1 MNKSVISV
9 IILLF
14 SLLGMGV
21 NAQDNKI
28 TINGMI
34 ADATTGEPIPFA
46 NLGVLG
52 TLAGV
57 ASDMDGK
64 FELVLPDNYVDRIIR
79 VSVVGYAS
87 YEIKV
92 AEAGQKGFLRIVLK
106 PVTYGIGEAEVYAE
120 SLVYKKM
127 LRQVVENIS
136 RNYISRPYNYEGYFQ
151 YTITENGNP
160 QSMKEAI
167 VTIFDNK
174 GYERSDVHTAYK
186 DLNYRFDQVRRDR
199 EVQSVLD
206 GLTYFDDILTSDV
219 IRNTRN
225 ILDIANAAD
234 YKLKN
239 KGRLMYEGDSVRLIA
254 YEVEKPSLSTSG
266 DAAVTKYSGEI
277 YINLKDYAVLKNVI
291 HISADNFNQLG
302 RNLIPANG
310 TKKEDVK
317 MTIVT
322 NYKKLN
328 SVYFLSGITIQ
339 YTYKEGENDIN
350 GRMQYVTT
358 RVQTDSPEAI
368 QGRMYYEDIKT
379 DKNFWDNYTV
389 YFKE

>member
-14 SLLGMGV
+14 SMLGMGA

-28 TINGMI
+28 TISGMI

-52 TLAGV
+52 TLAGA

-64 FELVLPDNYVDRIIR
+64 FELVLPANYADRLIR

-87 YEIKV
+87 YEVKV
-92 AEAGQKGFLRIVLK
+92 AEAGEKGFLRIVLK

-186 DLNYRFDQVRRDR
+186 NLNYRFDQVRRDR

-206 GLTYFDDILTSDV
+206 GLTYFDDILTSDI

-225 ILDIANAAD
+225 ILDIANVAD

-254 YEVEKPSLSTSG
+254 YEAEKPSLSTSG

-302 RNLIPANG
+302 HNLIPANG

-339 YTYKEGENDIN
+339 YTYKEGQNDIN

>member
-14 SLLGMGV
+14 SLLGTGV

-64 FELVLPDNYVDRIIR
+64 FELVLPDNYADRIIR

-127 LRQVVENIS
+127 LRWWRIS
-136 RNYISRPYNYEGYFQ
+136 AVITFPGLIITKVISSIRLLK
-151 YTITENGNP
+151 T
-160 QSMKEAI
+160 
-167 VTIFDNK
+167 
-174 GYERSDVHTAYK
+174 
-186 DLNYRFDQVRRDR
+186 
-199 EVQSVLD
+199 
-206 GLTYFDDILTSDV
+206 V
-219 IRNTRN
+219 IR
-225 ILDIANAAD
+225 
-234 YKLKN
+234 
-239 KGRLMYEGDSVRLIA
+239 
-254 YEVEKPSLSTSG
+254 
-266 DAAVTKYSGEI
+266 
-277 YINLKDYAVLKNVI
+277 
-291 HISADNFNQLG
+291 
-302 RNLIPANG
+302 
-310 TKKEDVK
+310 
-317 MTIVT
+317 
-322 NYKKLN
+322 
-328 SVYFLSGITIQ
+328 
-339 YTYKEGENDIN
+339 
-350 GRMQYVTT
+350 
-358 RVQTDSPEAI
+358 RV
-368 QGRMYYEDIKT
+368 
-379 DKNFWDNYTV
+379 
-389 YFKE
+389 

>member
-64 FELVLPDNYVDRIIR
+64 FELVLPDNYADRIIR

-186 DLNYRFDQVRRDR
+186 NLNYRFDQVRRDR

-277 YINLKDYAVLKNVI
+277 YINLKDYAVLKNMN
-291 HISADNFNQLG
+291 HIFQRIIS
-302 RNLIPANG
+302 I
-310 TKKEDVK
+310 
-317 MTIVT
+317 
-322 NYKKLN
+322 
-328 SVYFLSGITIQ
+328 S
-339 YTYKEGENDIN
+339 
-350 GRMQYVTT
+350 
-358 RVQTDSPEAI
+358 
-368 QGRMYYEDIKT
+368 
-379 DKNFWDNYTV
+379 WDAT
-389 YFKE
+389 